1 MTKLT
6 SSDQANQLQGKIPEL
21 AILRMTQLEGNDNRY
36 DPDRHGFIVVL
47 SEDENIVT
55 DFPELGDQGLLSGTE
70 DWPVFDYV
78 EKFNDG
84 TCDVFEAVTHLD
96 NERVIAF
103 IITDEEWLDSR
114 LRKVLESYITPTLL
128 NSPST
133 PEPDPS

>member
-6 SSDQANQLQGKIPEL
+6 STDQAEQLKGKIPEL
-21 AILRMTQLEGNDNRY
+21 AILRMKQLEGTDGKY
-36 DPDRHGFIVVL
+36 DPSAHGFIVVL

-84 TCDVFEAVTHLD
+84 TGDIFEAVSHLN
-96 NERVIAF
+96 NEQVIAF
-103 IITDEEWLDSR
+103 IITDAEWLDSR
-114 LRKVLESYITPTLL
+114 LRKVLES
-128 NSPST
+128 
-133 PEPDPS
+133 